1 LAKLKADLKAQQSAA
16 GSANNLTK
24 DVTSLL
30 KDLTSGNISAA
41 KTDVTKLQADLK
53 VEDNPTS
60 SSTQTASPLN
70 TLVSQIS
77 ASLSSGSVQGALH
90 DLATYLVQNGQATGG
105 LIDTTA

>member
-1 LAKLKADLKAQQSAA
+1 MEAINPVQCAKGADPKNVIMVFVYRS
-16 GSANNLTK
+16 
-24 DVTSLL
+24 DE
-30 KDLTSGNISAA
+30 TSGNISAA